1 MEVRHERPNPDT
13 EFRLR
18 APLTLGLPDG
28 DVYQITQWSL
38 RAVYDRR
45 LAGHDLSQIILS
57 IPFQGVSISF
67 PAALVPGDTS
77 DEFLFVGLDGRQRE
91 ILALFYGNLLTGRM
105 ASTDQIITSLDTPVD
120 LVPMEETPAERA
132 ADPAV
137 TAPRKAR
144 IIGHL
149 GVYAAIF
156 LLLLGYL
163 ASLAVARLN
172 HIPVYA
178 ARIEA
183 PLMPVTSP
191 LAGQITQVLATP
203 GSKVAAG
210 DPLVNVDGLV
220 VVAPAD
226 GQVASLAVTPSQFI
240 GSATPLLMVERDEP
254 RHVLAFLDPAHALNV
269 WPGMRA
275 TVTHMEGGRQVR
287 QAATVQSVT
296 GDGDFET
303 AEIRVILRLDGLDAA
318 ASRDLLTDGAP
329 VDVRLKRDRVRRF
342 FGFGPKAPERAAPE
356 PAAAEPAPDD
366 AAPPPQ

>member
-1 MEVRHERPNPDT
+1 METRHERPNPDT

-45 LAGHDLSQIILS
+45 LAGHDLTQIILS

-67 PAALVPGDTS
+67 PAALVPGDTA
-77 DEFLFVGLDGRQRE
+77 DEYLFVGLDGRQRE
-91 ILALFYGNLLTGRM
+91 ILALFYANLLTGRM

-137 TAPRKAR
+137 TAPRALR
-144 IIGHL
+144 IASHL
-149 GVYAAIF
+149 GIYAAVF

-163 ASLAVARLN
+163 ATLTINRLN
-172 HIPVYA
+172 YIPVYA

-191 LAGQITQVLATP
+191 LSGQITEVLATP
-203 GSKVAAG
+203 GDRVEAG
-210 DPLVNVDGLV
+210 DPLVDVDGLI

-226 GQVASLAVTPSQFI
+226 GQVATLAVTKAQFI
-240 GSATPLLMVERDEP
+240 GTATPLLMVERDEP

-275 TVTHMEGGRQVR
+275 IVTHMVDGAQVR
-287 QAATVQSVT
+287 QPATVLNVLSE
-296 GDGDFET
+296 GDLET
-303 AEIRVILRLDGLDAA
+303 AEIKVILGFDGLDAA
-318 ASRDLLTDGAP
+318 ASRDLLADGAP

-342 FGFGPKAPERAAPE
+342 FGLGTGAGDEATAQD
-356 PAAAEPAPDD
+356 AAED
-366 AAPPPQ
+366 AASDDTDPSAQ